1 MNVVVMIDSYEFGSI
16 IINGKAYTSDIII
29 FPDGKVKAS
38 WWRKEGHSLSIE
50 DIIDLVQSAPELI
63 IVGTGA
69 YGFMKA
75 AKELES
81 QLKDKGIELK
91 TAPTDQAMKLYNA
104 LYQKRKL
111 GACFHLT
118 C

>member
-1 MNVVVMIDSYEFGSI
+1 MIETYAFGSI
-16 IINGKAYTSDIII
+16 IINGKEYNSDIII
-29 FPDGKVKAS
+29 FPDGTVKAS
-38 WWRKEGHSLSIE
+38 WWRKEGHRLSIE
-50 DIIDLVQSAPELI
+50 DISDLIQSAPELI

-69 YGFMKA
+69 YGFMKPER
-75 AKELES
+75 ELEGR
-81 QLKDKGIELK
+81 LKDKGIELK
-91 TAPTDQAMKLYNA
+91 TAPTDQAITLYKA